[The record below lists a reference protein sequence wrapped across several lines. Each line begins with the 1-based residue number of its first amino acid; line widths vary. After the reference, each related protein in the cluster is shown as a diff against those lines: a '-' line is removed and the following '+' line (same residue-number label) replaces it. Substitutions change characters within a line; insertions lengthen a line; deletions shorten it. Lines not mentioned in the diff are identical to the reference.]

1 VSTAM
6 PRSLIAL
13 SLALLLGLPS
23 FALASP
29 QVDTSQVPQFKTEP
43 AAQRH
48 CPGDT
53 VVWLNTYSGIWHYKG
68 AKYWM
73 NTKYGAFAC
82 EQEAGKLGMRASR
95 DGS

>member
-1 VSTAM
+1 M
-6 PRSLIAL
+6 PKPLIAL
-13 SLALLLGLPS
+13 SLVLLLGLPS
-23 FALASP
+23 VALARHI
-29 QVDTSQVPQFKTEP
+29 DTRSVPQFPTEQ

-48 CPGDT
+48 CPRDT

-73 NTKYGAFAC
+73 NTKYGAFVC
-82 EQEAGKLGMRASR
+82 EQEAKSKGMRESL

>member
-1 VSTAM
+1 M
-6 PRSLIAL
+6 RKSLIL
-13 SLALLLGLPS
+13 GILALCLGLAS
-23 FALASP
+23 SALASP
-29 QVDTSQVPQFKTEP
+29 RVDTAQVPQFKTEP
-43 AAQRH
+43 AAQKH

-73 NTKYGAFAC
+73 NTKYGAFVC
-82 EQEAGKLGMRASR
+82 EREAGKLGMRASR

>member
-1 VSTAM
+1 M

-13 SLALLLGLPS
+13 YLALLLGVPS

-29 QVDTSQVPQFKTEP
+29 PVDTSQVPKFKTEQ
-43 AAQRH
+43 AAQQH

-53 VVWLNTYSGIWHYKG
+53 VVWLNTYSGIWHYRG

-73 NTKYGAFAC
+73 NTKYGAFVC
-82 EQEAGKLGMRASR
+82 EKEAASLGMRASR

>member
-1 VSTAM
+1 M
-6 PRSLIAL
+6 RRK
-13 SLALLLGLPS
+13 LATLLLCFTLASGAS
-23 FALASP
+23 SSAALASP
-29 QVDTSQVPQFKTEP
+29 QVDTSRVPQFKAEQT
-43 AAQRH
+43 AQKH

-73 NTKYGAFAC
+73 NTKYGAFVCAD
-82 EQEAGKLGMRASR
+82 EAGRLGMRASR